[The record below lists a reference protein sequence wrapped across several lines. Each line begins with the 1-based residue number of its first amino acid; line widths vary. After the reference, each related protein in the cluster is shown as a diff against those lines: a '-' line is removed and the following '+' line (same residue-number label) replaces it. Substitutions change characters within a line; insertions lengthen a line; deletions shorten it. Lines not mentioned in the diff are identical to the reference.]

1 MKKHLQLLFMLLL
14 CFIAQNAA
22 KAQTGNPE
30 KLYLTGS
37 LTGFNTTATDYPLEA
52 TSADGLYEGIYTL
65 PEQFNGN
72 CLVKVYDGENVYG
85 AETTGNAS
93 AGVNIALTDGE
104 GYYTVPIGRYR
115 VQADFTNKTL
125 RLVPADAIYAVGTL
139 NGNDYTSGGCPLTDP
154 DGDGVYEGEY
164 NLPEW
169 QNGKSL
175 LQITLAKSLESRL
188 GGSNFGDALTDGE
201 AAPLVAEGVSYQA
214 PEGNFKIA
222 VDVIKSTIT
231 LTAVKA
237 VAYPERLYAVGTLN
251 SFDWDGGSNPLE
263 NTGEGVYEAEL
274 EFTAEEG
281 MLIFTDALG
290 NNGNNYG
297 AETLRTP
304 ITAGTP
310 VNITEGG
317 SMYLAPKGTYT
328 VTVNIAEGTLLFIE
342 KEMPVTF
349 PEKLYAVGTH
359 NSFGWNSG
367 SNPLESTEEGVY
379 KTHLELTADN
389 NMIVFTAAL
398 GIDATKYGAEQA
410 GDGIVAG
417 ESNALYKDGA
427 MFNVAKGT
435 YDITVDLKNNT
446 VLFEA
451 EPETVIYPE
460 RLYAVGTLNSFD
472 WDGGSNPLENT
483 EEGVY
488 EAELEFTAEEG
499 MLIFTDALENKGN
512 NYGAETV
519 RTPITAGIPVKITE
533 GGSMYLAPK
542 GTYTVTVNL
551 AEGTLLFVEKEMPV
565 TFPEKLYAVGTHNSF
580 GWNSGSNPLESTEE
594 GVYKTHL
601 ELTADNNMIVFTA
614 ALGIDATKYGAEQA
628 GDGIVAGESNA
639 LYKDGAMFNVAKGT
653 YDITVDLKNN
663 TVLFEAEPE
672 PVVYPE
678 KLYAV
683 GTLNSF
689 DWDGGSNPLEST
701 EEGVYKATLEF
712 TAEKN
717 MILFADALTNMA
729 TTYGAQNA
737 GDEITPDEN
746 TALHTGG
753 AMFSIAKGTYDVTV
767 DLKNSTI
774 VFADTKIVYPERL
787 YAVGTLNSFDWDGGS
802 NPLESTG
809 EGIYEA
815 ELEFATEGGMLVF
828 TDAPSNGATTY
839 GAETA
844 QTPIATDEPNDIVKN
859 GSMYLVP
866 QGVYTVTVNLV
877 EKTVMFVA
885 KEIPVTYPEKLYLK
899 GSFSNLT
906 ANDRY
911 LLSPTDNE
919 GEYSGSITFDESGTI
934 NFVLSEG
941 DNDGDRTYGSSE
953 DGETLNDK
961 TTADVEEG
969 NKTFAMNVK
978 SGNIYNID
986 VDLKNGTI
994 SLSVINGIAKNT
1006 ADGINITA
1014 GKGAIAVSGTEH
1026 FSVYATD
1033 GAVVATGA
1041 ARNIN
1046 LPAGVYIV
1054 RAAGKAYKV
1063 VVK

>member
-1 MKKHLQLLFMLLL
+1 MKKHLQLLFTLLL

-154 DGDGVYEGEY
+154 DGDDVYEGEY

-214 PEGNFKIA
+214 PAGNFKIA
-222 VDVIKSTIT
+222 VDVIKNTIT

-237 VAYPERLYAVGTLN
+237 VAYPEKLYAVGTLN

-263 NTGEGVYEAEL
+263 STGEGVYEAEL

-310 VNITEGG
+310 VKITEGG

-328 VTVNIAEGTLLFIE
+328 VTVNLTEGTLLFVE

-359 NSFGWNSG
+359 NSFGWDSG

-417 ESNALYKDGA
+417 ESNTLYKDGA
-427 MFNVAKGT
+427 MF
-435 YDITVDLKNNT
+435 
-446 VLFEA
+446 
-451 EPETVIYPE
+451 
-460 RLYAVGTLNSFD
+460 S
-472 WDGGSNPLENT
+472 
-483 EEGVY
+483 
-488 EAELEFTAEEG
+488 
-499 MLIFTDALENKGN
+499 
-512 NYGAETV
+512 
-519 RTPITAGIPVKITE
+519 
-533 GGSMYLAPK
+533 
-542 GTYTVTVNL
+542 
-551 AEGTLLFVEKEMPV
+551 
-565 TFPEKLYAVGTHNSF
+565 
-580 GWNSGSNPLESTEE
+580 
-594 GVYKTHL
+594 
-601 ELTADNNMIVFTA
+601 
-614 ALGIDATKYGAEQA
+614 
-628 GDGIVAGESNA
+628 
-639 LYKDGAMFNVAKGT
+639 VAKGT

-678 KLYAV
+678 RLYAV

-689 DWDGGSNPLEST
+689 DWDGGSNPLENT

-774 VFADTKIVYPERL
+774 VFADTKIVYPEKL
-787 YAVGTLNSFDWDGGS
+787 YAVGTFNSFDWDGGS

-844 QTPIATDEPNDIVKN
+844 QTPIVTDEPNDIVKD

-961 TTADVEEG
+961 TTTGVEEG

-1041 ARNIN
+1041 ARSIN
-1046 LPAGVYIV
+1046 LPAGVYII

>member
-1 MKKHLQLLFMLLL
+1 MKRHLKLLFTLLL
-14 CFIAQNAA
+14 CFITQNAT
-22 KAQTGNPE
+22 KAQTVNPE

-85 AETTGNAS
+85 AETTVNAS

-139 NGNDYTSGGCPLTDP
+139 NGNDYTSGDCPLTDP

-214 PEGNFKIA
+214 PAGNFKIA
-222 VDVIKSTIT
+222 VDVIKNTIT

-237 VAYPERLYAVGTLN
+237 VVYPERLYAVGTLN
-251 SFDWDGGSNPLE
+251 SFDWDGGSNPIE
-263 NTGEGVYEAEL
+263 STEEGVYEAEL
-274 EFTAEEG
+274 EFTTEEG
-281 MLIFTDALG
+281 MLVFTDALG

-297 AETLRTP
+297 AETVRTP

-310 VNITEGG
+310 VKITEGG
-317 SMYLAPKGTYT
+317 SMYLAPKGIYT
-328 VTVNIAEGTLLFIE
+328 VTVNLTEGTLLFVE
-342 KEMPVTF
+342 KEMPVTY

-359 NSFGWNSG
+359 NSFGWDSG
-367 SNPLESTEEGVY
+367 SNPLESAEEGVY
-379 KTHLELTADN
+379 KAHLELTADN

-410 GDGIVAG
+410 GDGIVAE

-427 MFNVAKGT
+427 MFSA
-435 YDITVDLKNNT
+435 
-446 VLFEA
+446 
-451 EPETVIYPE
+451 
-460 RLYAVGTLNSFD
+460 
-472 WDGGSNPLENT
+472 
-483 EEGVY
+483 
-488 EAELEFTAEEG
+488 
-499 MLIFTDALENKGN
+499 
-512 NYGAETV
+512 
-519 RTPITAGIPVKITE
+519 
-533 GGSMYLAPK
+533 
-542 GTYTVTVNL
+542 
-551 AEGTLLFVEKEMPV
+551 
-565 TFPEKLYAVGTHNSF
+565 
-580 GWNSGSNPLESTEE
+580 
-594 GVYKTHL
+594 
-601 ELTADNNMIVFTA
+601 
-614 ALGIDATKYGAEQA
+614 
-628 GDGIVAGESNA
+628 
-639 LYKDGAMFNVAKGT
+639 AKGT

-672 PVVYPE
+672 PVVYPGR
-678 KLYAV
+678 LYAV

-701 EEGVYKATLEF
+701 GEGIYEAELEFTAEEGMLVFTDALGNNGNNYGAETVRTPITAGTPVKITEGGSMYLAPKGIYTVTVNLTEGTLLFVEKEMPVTYPEKLYAVGTHNSFGWDSGSNPLESAEEGVYKAHLELTADNNMIVF
-712 TAEKN
+712 TAALG
-717 MILFADALTNMA
+717 IDAVK
-729 TTYGAQNA
+729 YGAEQA
-737 GDEITPDEN
+737 GDGIVAGESN
-746 TALHTGG
+746 ALYKDG
-753 AMFSIAKGTYDVTV
+753 AMFSVAKGTYDITV
-767 DLKNSTI
+767 DLKNNT
-774 VFADTKIVYPERL
+774 VLFEAEPEPVVYPERL

-844 QTPIATDEPNDIVKN
+844 QTPIATDEPNDIVKD

-961 TTADVEEG
+961 TTTGVEEG
-969 NKTFAMNVK
+969 NKTFSMNVK

-1026 FSVYATD
+1026 FNVYATD

-1041 ARNIN
+1041 ARSIN